1 MKCKTVLFDL
11 DGTVLNTL
19 GDLTDSVNCAI
30 VRRGFPA
37 ATEAETRLRCGNGIR
52 TLITQSIPEES
63 RTESTIDFCLDEFR
77 MAYQERM
84 ENRTQPYDGIVPLLK
99 ELKKQG
105 IAVGVISNKYDL
117 AAKRLIRHYFG
128 DLVQQTYGES
138 PDAPRKP
145 DPTGALRLLKELGGS
160 PETTLYVGDSQ
171 VDMETARRAQLT
183 SVGVTWGFRSREQLI
198 ESGANF
204 LIDKPGD
211 LLPLLNYS
219 AFHADTICQAFQKR
233 GFACRYFPTK
243 EEARDYLVKRCAGR
257 IVTLGGSVTLQTMGF
272 PNAFTADTEVHWHWI
287 NKGDY
292 MQTPDIYLASANALS
307 EQGEIVN
314 IDGTGNRVAGTLFG
328 AKECVFVCGIHKLC
342 PNLSSAIT
350 RARTIAAPRN
360 ARRLHCNTPCAEDG
374 VCHDCDGP
382 NRICRAM
389 TIHMAP
395 PLSFQTCEVVL
406 IGESIGY

>member
-19 GDLTDSVNCAI
+19 GDLTDSVNYAI

-52 TLITQSIPEES
+52 NLITQSIPEES

-84 ENRTQPYDGIVPLLK
+84 ENRTQPYDGIIPLLK
-99 ELKKQG
+99 ELKKQNV
-105 IAVGVISNKYDL
+105 AVGVISNKYDL

-138 PDAPRKP
+138 PDVPRKP
-145 DPTGALRLLKELGGS
+145 DPTGALRLLKELGGT

-171 VDMETARRAQLT
+171 VDMETARLARLT
-183 SVGVTWGFRSREQLI
+183 SVGVTWGFRSRETLI
-198 ESGANF
+198 ESGARF

-219 AFHADTICQAFQKR
+219 AFDADTICQAFQKR
-233 GFACRYFPTK
+233 GFICRYFPTK
-243 EEARDYLVKRCAGR
+243 EEARDYIVGRCAGHV
-257 IVTLGGSVTLQTMGF
+257 VTLGGSMTLQTMGF
-272 PNAFTADTEVHWHWI
+272 PDAFTANTEVHWHWL

-292 MQTPDIYLASANALS
+292 MQTPDIYLTSANALS
-307 EQGEIVN
+307 EQGEIVK
-314 IDGTGNRVAGTLFG
+314 IDS
-328 AKECVFVCGIHKLC
+328 K
-342 PNLSSAIT
+342 SS
-350 RARTIAAPRN
+350 RAAQ
-360 ARRLHCNTPCAEDG
+360 CATS
-374 VCHDCDGP
+374 
-382 NRICRAM
+382 A
-389 TIHMAP
+389 
-395 PLSFQTCEVVL
+395 L
-406 IGESIGY
+406 